1 MEARLNNGDSNRG
14 PRRAFSHIAE
24 AGPVAQKL
32 LGCSRLRVGKKAN
45 LSDVQFWLQS
55 FTAPKRADPKVG

>member
-1 MEARLNNGDSNRG
+1 
-14 PRRAFSHIAE
+14 
-24 AGPVAQKL
+24 
-32 LGCSRLRVGKKAN
+32 LRVGKKAN